1 MEGITF
7 AHITGIALTL
17 LLIVGC
23 GIYSG
28 RQVKSGDD
36 FSGGGRNSGTA
47 MVAGMIMGTLV
58 GGSATVGT
66 AQLAYVHGF
75 SAC

>member
-17 LLIVGC
+17 RLIVGC

-36 FSGGGRNSGTA
+36 FSGGGRNSGGG
-47 MVAGMIMGTLV
+47 VRRLDGVCLV
-58 GGSATVGT
+58 
-66 AQLAYVHGF
+66 
-75 SAC
+75 